1 MKKEFSRYI
10 IPNLRQAR
18 KRLTK
23 ETKTV
28 YFDLK
33 DELIGIGAGKYYHI
47 KTYGCQGNLAD
58 SEKLSGILEKMGF
71 TCVNEDDK
79 ADIIIF
85 NTCAIREN
93 AENRVF
99 GELGRIKNLKKKNPN
114 MLMILCGCMSHEENV
129 VEAIASKYPQV
140 DIVFGTHNIHKI
152 GEFIYEPYII
162 LTHAFLLCSLL
173 TGTFSTMS
181 PSSDGTSITR
191 EFLLYAS

>member
-23 ETKTV
+23 ETNTV

-71 TCVNEDDK
+71 TCVN
-79 ADIIIF
+79 
-85 NTCAIREN
+85 
-93 AENRVF
+93 
-99 GELGRIKNLKKKNPN
+99 
-114 MLMILCGCMSHEENV
+114 
-129 VEAIASKYPQV
+129 
-140 DIVFGTHNIHKI
+140 
-152 GEFIYEPYII
+152 
-162 LTHAFLLCSLL
+162 
-173 TGTFSTMS
+173 
-181 PSSDGTSITR
+181 
-191 EFLLYAS
+191 